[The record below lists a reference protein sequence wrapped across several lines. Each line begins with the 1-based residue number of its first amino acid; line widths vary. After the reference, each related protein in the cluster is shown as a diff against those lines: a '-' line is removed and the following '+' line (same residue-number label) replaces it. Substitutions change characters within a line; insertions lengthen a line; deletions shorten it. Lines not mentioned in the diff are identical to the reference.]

1 MSTKTYKNK
10 PGIVR
15 WQVCPVALRNRCVC
29 VCALTRDKSGA
40 DKDVDFQ
47 TLLGEQLQLCFDE
60 LLGHLFSV
68 ATLAFSRL
76 LHVHLQRLGSQRL
89 KLLQGCSS
97 AGVRVCVGKRSNITS
112 QEPPTTTAF
121 NLSNNL
127 LAKAVWQEHLKF
139 FILRPSFYINRRAL
153 PSSGKIQEVQQM
165 EEICSTQGFKIWCTE
180 FLKQIQEQICGLL
193 SLHIH
198 KQTLQIVALGG
209 GMRKK
214 KTHTGAYFWSAKP
227 LLLTDLKLN
236 KRWACSL
243 LKDCS

>member
-1 MSTKTYKNK
+1 MTRMPCGFTK
-10 PGIVR
+10 
-15 WQVCPVALRNRCVC
+15 QVCVC

-139 FILRPSFYINRRAL
+139 FILRHMNRRNDRPSFYINRRAL

-214 KTHTGAYFWSAKP
+214 KKP
-227 LLLTDLKLN
+227 TQVPTSDL
-236 KRWACSL
+236 RSHCCWQI
-243 LKDCS
+243 